1 MTNNDTIN
9 NVVMINVV
17 LDREEVRKVGDE
29 VRVLTEEEKDILKTM
44 KRMISNKKT
53 LIISSFKTM
62 DKKKIKEK
70 VIQIKGVMHN
80 IINDGMKIGEV
91 NRALSVGAY
100 LVADSLGKI
109 KSKVESKKK
118 EKGKLLWQ
126 RRVERNIG
134 EWQKDLG
141 RVEEIR
147 KGTKL
152 KAEVM
157 SRLVD
162 KYDLIEKG
170 CLVVLTFINKLQF
183 PLILPSF
190 VFKVSKN

>member
-1 MTNNDTIN
+1 
-9 NVVMINVV
+9 
-17 LDREEVRKVGDE
+17 
-29 VRVLTEEEKDILKTM
+29 M
-44 KRMISNKKT
+44 KRMINNKKT

-80 IINDGMKIGEV
+80 IINDDMKIGEV

-141 RVEEIR
+141 RVEEIK